1 MSSLKTLWCLSK
13 KLRITIGA
21 TFATCMLGELIPF
34 SVKPASAQTVPQT
47 VSQIVPDNTLPNN
60 SRVTTQGNTTNI
72 EGGTNRG
79 GNLFHSFEHFSVP
92 RGVTAHF
99 QNAANIRSIITRV
112 TGKSISKIDGIL
124 RANGTADLFLIN
136 PNGIIF
142 GPKASL
148 KIGGS
153 FIGSSA
159 SSVNFA
165 DGTKFSAT
173 KPQTKSLLTI
183 SVATGLQFG
192 ANAGPIRNQSQ
203 ASPDGAINIFKQPV
217 GLQVPTGKTLALVG
231 GDVTLEGGSLTASE
245 GRIELG
251 SVTGNSLV
259 SLSPTNKGWVL
270 GYDGV
275 QKFQNIQITS
285 VHTNDSFIP
294 SIADAS
300 GEGGG
305 DIQVRGDLVE
315 LIGFPVSLT
324 NQTLGDKDAG
334 ELTINARKLSIK
346 DGAQVLSL
354 TRSKGRG
361 GDLTV
366 NASESVELIGRFIP
380 AQGRALSSTLSSSAS
395 AKGNAGDITINTA
408 KLTVRDGAFISAESG
423 GFFTDDNSQI
433 IPATGNGGN
442 LTINVSESVEIIGTA
457 ADGFPSKLT
466 ASAGGSG
473 DAGKLKIATKKF
485 VVRDGSQVSVN
496 SQIPER
502 ENFTYLGDI
511 RDLGKAGELNIIA
524 DSVFLDNGGK
534 LISDAQSGN
543 GGDISLQVRD
553 FLVMRRNSQISTN
566 AGTAQLDGDGGN
578 ITIDAPN
585 GFIIANSLEN
595 NDITTNAF
603 EGSGGRVKI
612 KAVDLFGIEPRSRTS
627 LVEELTSSDLT
638 TSDLIANDLTI
649 LDPSELPTSDITAIS
664 QTNPNLNGEVIIN
677 SPQQQPYV
685 KLFEAP
691 TVALKIKVSSVCR
704 APFSTGENSF
714 IITERGG
721 LPENPRAILRDTSI
735 NPDWINLPPSKK
747 GNRENLKKPQHRKQ
761 EHKAKRL
768 QKNQPTDT
776 PERIVEARGWY
787 VNKDG
792 DVVLTANPDLATS
805 HNFVPKQKKSD
816 CG

>member
-1 MSSLKTLWCLSK
+1 
-13 KLRITIGA
+13 
-21 TFATCMLGELIPF
+21 MLGELVAVPMLGKLIAF

-47 VSQIVPDNTLPNN
+47 VPQIVPDNTLPNN

-72 EGGTNRG
+72 EGGTNQG

-92 RGVTAHF
+92 GGVTAHF
-99 QNAANIRSIITRV
+99 QNAANIQSIITRV
-112 TGKSISKIDGIL
+112 TGNSISKIDGIL

-142 GPKASL
+142 GRNASL
-148 KIGGS
+148 NIGGS
-153 FIGSSA
+153 FIGSTA

-183 SVATGLQFG
+183 SAPTGLQFG
-192 ANAGPIRNQSQ
+192 STAGPIRNQSQ

-251 SVTGNSLV
+251 SVAENSLV
-259 SLSPTNKGWVL
+259 SLSPTDKGWVL

-275 QKFQNIQITS
+275 QKFQNIQLMPLNTD
-285 VHTNDSFIP
+285 DSLTPFN
-294 SIADAS
+294 AVDTS

-305 DIQVRGDLVE
+305 DIQLQGNLVE
-315 LIGFPVSLT
+315 LNGFLVLT
-324 NQTLGDKDAG
+324 NQTIGDRDAG
-334 ELTINARKLSIK
+334 ELTINANKLSIK
-346 DGAQVLSL
+346 DGAQVLTV

-361 GDLTV
+361 GNLIV

-380 AQGRALSSTLSSSAS
+380 AQGRALSSTLSSSAG
-395 AKGNAGDITINTA
+395 AEGNAGDITINTP
-408 KLTVRDGAFISAESG
+408 KLSLQDGASISAESG
-423 GFFTDDNSQI
+423 GIFAEDRSQF
-433 IPATGNGGN
+433 IPASGSGGN
-442 LTINVSESVEIIGTA
+442 LTVNASESVEIIGTA

-473 DAGKLKIATKKF
+473 DAGKLTIATKNF
-485 VVRDGSQVSVN
+485 VVRDGAQVSVN

-534 LISDAQSGN
+534 LISDAQSGD

-553 FLVMRRNSQISTN
+553 FLIMRRNSQISTN
-566 AGTAQLDGDGGN
+566 AGTAQLGGDGGN

-585 GFIIANSLEN
+585 GFIVTNSLEN
-595 NDITTNAF
+595 NDITANAF
-603 EGSGGRVKI
+603 EGSGGKVQI
-612 KAVDLFGIEPRSRTS
+612 QAVDLFGIEPRSRAN
-627 LVEELTSSDLT
+627 LVEELTT
-638 TSDLIANDLTI
+638 NDLTK
-649 LDPSELPTSDITAIS
+649 LDPFRLPTSDITAIS
-664 QTNPNLNGEVIIN
+664 QKNPDLNGEVIIN
-677 SPQQQPYV
+677 SPDRESYV

-691 TVALKIKVSSVCR
+691 TAALEIKVSSVCR
-704 APFSTGENSF
+704 APFARGENSF
-714 IITERGG
+714 IITGRGG
-721 LPENPRAILRDTSI
+721 FPENPREVLRGTSI
-735 NPDWINLPPSKK
+735 NADWINLPPSKK
-747 GNRENLKKPQHRKQ
+747 ADREKVKKPQHTKQ
-761 EHKAKRL
+761 KDKAKRL
-768 QKNQPTDT
+768 QKNQSTDI
-776 PERIVEARGWY
+776 PERIVEARGSY
-787 VNKDG
+787 INKDG
-792 DVVLTANPDLATS
+792 DVVLTANPELASS
-805 HNFVPKQKKSD
+805 HNFMSTRGKLD
-816 CG
+816 CE